1 MSLFGR
7 LRWIALRARH
17 SRRWERASAYLDG
30 MLDEDEAAAFAQGRE
45 TDAAAREHF
54 EDIQFIAR
62 GLASL
67 PQPEPPRSFE
77 LTAEDITAAEP
88 PAAIRQPAPKSLRLA
103 TAGAAASIAALAAVI
118 AYDVLDNR
126 EEAVFYLE
134 SAPVLQTEREAPQA
148 ATAMLADFDQ
158 SEQSEQAEAA
168 LEEPPAAA
176 ATEEAAS
183 ADEAAADEPE
193 SASSEAE
200 AITWRSREEAQAAAE
215 QEAAAAPA
223 AQARFAAQR
232 TESSAGQDEALD
244 EPIAQPALLA
254 AEDQAEDAATLAP
267 AVIEEEE
274 EPAPVASSEPEAAL
288 EDAEDEGLLMERGTE
303 PVLLAESVSTGDA
316 GWERPAQIALAIIA
330 ALATAGALW
339 IKARSPRRPQT

>member
-17 SRRWERASAYLDG
+17 GRRWERASAYLDG

-67 PQPEPPRSFE
+67 PQAEPPRSFE

-118 AYDVLDNR
+118 AYDVLDTR

-134 SAPVLQTEREAPQA
+134 SAPVLQTEREASQA
-148 ATAMLADFDQ
+148 TTAMLADF
-158 SEQSEQAEAA
+158 EQSEQAEAA

-215 QEAAAAPA
+215 QEAAATPA

-232 TESSAGQDEALD
+232 TESSAGQDEAQD

-274 EPAPVASSEPEAAL
+274 EPAPAASAQLEAAL

-303 PVLLAESVSTGDA
+303 PVLLAESVSAGDA

-330 ALATAGALW
+330 ALATAAAIWLA
-339 IKARSPRRPQT
+339 IRQPRRPRT

>member
-17 SRRWERASAYLDG
+17 GRRWERASAYLDG
-30 MLDEDEAAAFAQGRE
+30 MLDEDEAAAFAQARE

-67 PQPEPPRSFE
+67 PHPEPPRSFE
-77 LTAEDITAAEP
+77 LTAEDITTAEP
-88 PAAIRQPAPKSLRLA
+88 PAAIRQAAPKSLRLA

-118 AYDVLDNR
+118 AYDVLDTR

-148 ATAMLADFDQ
+148 TTAMLADFD
-158 SEQSEQAEAA
+158 QSEQAEAA
-168 LEEPPAAA
+168 LEEPPAPT

-183 ADEAAADEPE
+183 VQAMADEPE
-193 SASSEAE
+193 SASGEAE

-232 TESSAGQDEALD
+232 TESSAGQDEAQD

-274 EPAPVASSEPEAAL
+274 EPALVASSEPEAAL

-303 PVLLAESVSTGDA
+303 PVLLAESVSARDA

-330 ALATAGALW
+330 ALATAAAIWLA
-339 IKARSPRRPQT
+339 IRRPRRARP

>member
-17 SRRWERASAYLDG
+17 GRRWERASAHLDG
-30 MLDEDEAAAFAQGRE
+30 MLDEDEAAAFAQARE

-67 PQPEPPRSFE
+67 PQAEPPRSFA
-77 LTAEDITAAEP
+77 LSAEDITAAEP

-103 TAGAAASIAALAAVI
+103 TAGTAAAVAALAAVI
-118 AYDVLDNR
+118 AYDALDTG

-148 ATAMLADFDQ
+148 TTAMLADF
-158 SEQSEQAEAA
+158 EQAEQAEQAEAA
-168 LEEPPAAA
+168 LEEPAAPA

-183 ADEAAADEPE
+183 AQVAADESE
-193 SASSEAE
+193 LASGEAE

-232 TESSAGQDEALD
+232 TESSAEQGESQDA
-244 EPIAQPALLA
+244 PAAQPAPAEA
-254 AEDQAEDAATLAP
+254 ADQAEDAGTLSP
-267 AVIEEEE
+267 AVEEDEE
-274 EPAPVASSEPEAAL
+274 LAPVASSELEAAL
-288 EDAEDEGLLMERGTE
+288 EEAEDEGLLMERGTE
-303 PVLLAESVSTGDA
+303 PTLLDEPISAGDA
-316 GWERPAQIALAIIA
+316 GWETPVQIALAVIA
-330 ALATAGALW
+330 ALAAAGALW
-339 IKARSPRRPQT
+339 IKARSPRRPQA

>member
-17 SRRWERASAYLDG
+17 GRRWERASAYLDG

-67 PQPEPPRSFE
+67 PQAEPPRSFE

-88 PAAIRQPAPKSLRLA
+88 PAAIRQAAPKSLRLA

-118 AYDVLDNR
+118 AYDVLDTR

-148 ATAMLADFDQ
+148 TTAMLADF
-158 SEQSEQAEAA
+158 EQSEQAEAA

-176 ATEEAAS
+176 ATEEAAD
-183 ADEAAADEPE
+183 AEVAADEPE

-232 TESSAGQDEALD
+232 TESSAEQE
-244 EPIAQPALLA
+244 EPAAQPAP
-254 AEDQAEDAATLAP
+254 AEAEEQAEDALLAP
-267 AVIEEEE
+267 AAVEEDE
-274 EPAPVASSEPEAAL
+274 EPAPAASAQAEAAL
-288 EDAEDEGLLMERGTE
+288 EEAEDEGLLMERGTE
-303 PVLLAESVSTGDA
+303 PVLLAESVSAGDA

-330 ALATAGALW
+330 ALAAAGALW
-339 IKARSPRRPQT
+339 IKAHSPRRPQT

>member
-17 SRRWERASAYLDG
+17 GRRWERASAYLDG
-30 MLDEDEAAAFAQGRE
+30 MLGEDEAAAFAQGRE

-67 PQPEPPRSFE
+67 PQAEPPRSFE

-103 TAGAAASIAALAAVI
+103 TAGAAAAVAALAAVI
-118 AYDVLDNR
+118 AYDVLDTR

-148 ATAMLADFDQ
+148 TTAMLADFDQ

-215 QEAAAAPA
+215 QEAAATPA

-232 TESSAGQDEALD
+232 TESSAGQDEAQD

-254 AEDQAEDAATLAP
+254 AEDQVEDAA
-267 AVIEEEE
+267 VEEDE
-274 EPAPVASSEPEAAL
+274 EPAPAASVQPEAAL
-288 EDAEDEGLLMERGTE
+288 EEAEDEGLLMERGTE
-303 PVLLAESVSTGDA
+303 PVLLAESVSAGDA
-316 GWERPAQIALAIIA
+316 GWETPVQIALAIIA
-330 ALATAGALW
+330 ALSAAGALW
-339 IKARSPRRPQT
+339 IKARQPRRPPA

>member
-17 SRRWERASAYLDG
+17 GRRWERASAYLDG
-30 MLDEDEAAAFAQGRE
+30 MLDEDEAAAFAQARE

-67 PQPEPPRSFE
+67 PQAEPPRSFE

-88 PAAIRQPAPKSLRLA
+88 PAAIRQAAPKSLRLA

-118 AYDVLDNR
+118 AYDVLDTG

-134 SAPVLQTEREAPQA
+134 SAPVLQTEWEAPQA
-148 ATAMLADFDQ
+148 TTAMLADFDQ

-183 ADEAAADEPE
+183 AEVAADEPE
-193 SASSEAE
+193 MASSEAE

-232 TESSAGQDEALD
+232 TESSAEQDEPA
-244 EPIAQPALLA
+244 AQPAP
-254 AEDQAEDAATLAP
+254 AEAEEQAEDALLAP
-267 AVIEEEE
+267 AAGEEDE
-274 EPAPVASSEPEAAL
+274 EPAPAGSVQAEAVL
-288 EDAEDEGLLMERGTE
+288 EEAEDEGLLMERGTE
-303 PVLLAESVSTGDA
+303 PVLLAESVSAGDA
-316 GWERPAQIALAIIA
+316 GWETPVQIALAIIA
-330 ALATAGALW
+330 ALAAAGALW
-339 IKARSPRRPQT
+339 IKARSPRRPPA